1 MKLFGIGLLQYTILF
16 KRKNV
21 LKIIRMH
28 MQMQMQYSNSDAFNM
43 NVMMEMENLHW
54 N

>member
-1 MKLFGIGLLQYTILF
+1 MKSFGIGLLQYTILL

-28 MQMQMQYSNSDAFNM
+28 MQMQYSNSDVFNM
-43 NVMMEMENLHW
+43 NVMMKMENLHW